1 MNFSQRFTFLF
12 SAPTFESEDLE
23 GLRVAEIIAA
33 IQRHGFQVINAR
45 RIEDAE
51 IAVQTDAAIG
61 CLVVD
66 WGKKGLEGKTAALIN
81 LMRRRGL
88 EMPIVLLVR
97 RRRFEDVPVEVLDF
111 IDGYVF
117 LAEETPEFI
126 ARNLV
131 SRLTQYAETL
141 KTPFFG
147 TLVEYAEKGN
157 QLWTCPGHNGGM
169 FYSRSPI
176 GRIFKEHLGEAVFRD
191 DLDNSILE
199 LGDLLTHEGPAL
211 AAQKEAAEIF
221 GAERTYFVLNG
232 TSASNKIVLSA
243 LIADGDLV
251 LFDRNNHKAAH
262 HGALLLGGGI
272 PIYLPTDRNAYGL
285 IGPITTSALDESAI
299 RESIRSNP
307 LVKDPDAWQRPRPFR
322 AAVIEQC
329 TYDGT
334 IYDAQ
339 FILERIGP
347 LCDYIMFDE
356 AWAGFMKF
364 HPIYAGRFAMGLKNL
379 GDNAPGIIATQ
390 STHKQLASFSQASQI
405 HVKDSHIHD
414 QRRRVEHRRFNESFL
429 LHASTSPFYPLFAS
443 LDVGAQ
449 MMKGRSGEVLWDDT
463 IRLGIELRKKLRAV
477 QREFERKEL
486 DPERRWFF
494 EPFVPDMVQL
504 PDAAREGGVH
514 EVAWDSVATDAL
526 ASHPHFWELLPGAH
540 WHGFSDIPSGYA
552 ITDPNKLT
560 LLTPG
565 FNRATG
571 EYEAHGVPAP
581 IVAQYLRENRVVP
594 EKNDLNS
601 LLFLLTPGVEASKAG
616 TLVSTLVAFKRLH
629 DENALLENVIPA
641 FVAAQSRR
649 RYAGTRVRDL
659 CAEMHAFFRAANV
672 STLQKAQFMADH
684 LPELAMTPHEA
695 NRNLVRNNVDYLP
708 IDEIE
713 GRVAAT
719 LFVVYPPGI
728 ATIVPG
734 ERLDAR
740 ANPMI
745 GYLKVFERTSN
756 LFPGFDAEIQGVYRE
771 VNAGGKVRFYTYVVR
786 E

>member
-1 MNFSQRFTFLF
+1 MNFVQRFTFLF
-12 SAPTFESEDLE
+12 SAPTFEAEDLE
-23 GLRVAEIIAA
+23 GLRVAEIISA
-33 IQRHGFQVINAR
+33 IQRMGFQVIRAR

-66 WGKKGLEGKTAALIN
+66 WGKKGLEGKAASLIN
-81 LMRRRGL
+81 VMRRRGL

-97 RRRFEDVPVEVLDF
+97 RKRFEDVPVEVLDF

-147 TLVEYAEKGN
+147 ALVDYAEQGN
-157 QLWTCPGHNGGM
+157 QLWTCPGHNGGI

-176 GRIFKEHLGEAVFRD
+176 GRIFMEHLGEAIFRD
-191 DLDNSILE
+191 DLDNSIIE

-211 AAQKEAAEIF
+211 TAQKEAAAVF
-221 GAERTYFVLNG
+221 GAEKTYFVLNG
-232 TSASNKIVLSA
+232 TSASNKIALSA
-243 LIADGDLV
+243 LIAEGDLV

-262 HGALLLGGGI
+262 HGALLITGGI
-272 PIYLPTDRNAYGL
+272 PVYLPTDRNAHGL
-285 IGPITTSALDESAI
+285 IGPIDSSALDETKIREAI
-299 RESIRSNP
+299 RDNP
-307 LVKDPDAWQRPRPFR
+307 LVKDKEAWQRERPFR

-334 IYDAQ
+334 IYSAQ
-339 FILERIGP
+339 EILARIGK
-347 LCDYIMFDE
+347 LCDYILFDE

-364 HPIYAGRFAMGLKNL
+364 HPIYAGRFAMGLRNL
-379 GDNAPGIIATQ
+379 ADDAPGIIATQ

-405 HVKDSHIHD
+405 HVRDSHIRG

-429 LHASTSPFYPLFAS
+429 QHASTSPFYPLFAS

-477 QREFERKEL
+477 RNEFERREP
-486 DPERRWFF
+486 DPARRWFF
-494 EPFVPDMVQL
+494 DPFVPDVVRL
-504 PDAAREGGVH
+504 PDTADGGVH
-514 EVAWDSVATDAL
+514 EVPWESVATDAL
-526 ASHPHFWELLPGAH
+526 ASHAHFWELAPGAA
-540 WHGFSDIPSGYA
+540 WHGFKSVVPGFA

-565 FNRATG
+565 FDRRTG
-571 EYEAHGVPAP
+571 EYEDHGIPAP
-581 IVAQYLRENRVVP
+581 VVAQYLRENRVVP
-594 EKNDLNS
+594 EKFDLNS

-616 TLVSTLVAFKRLH
+616 TLVSSLVAFKRLH
-629 DENALLENVIPA
+629 DENALLENVFPR
-641 FVAAQSRR
+641 FVTANPK
-649 RYAGTRVRDL
+649 RYRGLRLRDF
-659 CAEMHAFFRAANV
+659 CGEMHAFFRSADV
-672 STLQKAQFMADH
+672 SALQKAQFTAAH
-684 LPELAMTPHEA
+684 LPEPAMAPNEA
-695 NRNLVRNNVDYLP
+695 SRELVRNNVDYLP
-708 IDEIE
+708 IDEIG
-713 GRVAAT
+713 GRIAAT

-734 ERLDAR
+734 ERLNERAR
-740 ANPMI
+740 PMI
-745 GYLKVFERTSN
+745 EYLKVFERSSN
-756 LFPGFDAEIQGVYRE
+756 VFPGFDTEVQGLYRE
-771 VNAGGKVRFYTYVVR
+771 RDAAGTVRFYTYVVR